1 MGVSTIGIIM
11 PVVGMPVLPLTPAV
25 PGTDASIIP
34 VAVGM
39 VPFITGSSP
48 LSSPHAAKHRRKPN
62 IPKQIVI
69 CFITPHH
76 PLFRFQGIEP
86 LPRGPDRQP
95 VHLCPT

>member
-1 MGVSTIGIIM
+1 
-11 PVVGMPVLPLTPAV
+11 
-25 PGTDASIIP
+25 
-34 VAVGM
+34 
-39 VPFITGSSP
+39 
-48 LSSPHAAKHRRKPN
+48 
-62 IPKQIVI
+62 VI